1 MCKSGISTLTP
12 KLETDCIVNLI
23 FTVIGREGSQ
33 YKVISSR
40 FWQGCMTEEKLKT
53 LYELGAVNGIEVDS
67 KGKITLCV
75 EKRKQTQVVENKTS
89 RKTDTTQSED
99 QRTEA

>member
-1 MCKSGISTLTP
+1 
-12 KLETDCIVNLI
+12 
-23 FTVIGREGSQ
+23 
-33 YKVISSR
+33 
-40 FWQGCMTEEKLKT
+40 MTEEKLKT

-75 EKRKQTQVVENKTS
+75 EKRKQTHVVENKTS
-89 RKTDTTQSED
+89 RKTDTKQSED